1 MSLYVF
7 TLGFHADHVIKRLA
21 RARDVGGVIVVTA
34 TPVVKA
40 VSDAF
45 KNIVAFCDKA
55 SFPYPQLL
63 DVDVSDGGSAALKV
77 LEKLRG
83 WSYIVADLGGGMR
96 PLVTVTL
103 IALLLAGKWAQVDLV
118 VTGEREDAVE
128 LRVPLNTVYMLLTGI
143 GQEKLRILEEL
154 SRSSMDVSEIAQVL
168 GKSERTV
175 RTYLGELKKFGLVVE
190 DRGRYSTTSWGRL
203 AIEYTK

>member
-103 IALLLAGKWAQVDLV
+103 IALLLAGKWAQVDFV

-128 LRVPLNTVYMLLTGI
+128 LRVPLNTIYMLLTGI